1 MKAIGN
7 NIIIDKIKEAP
18 VSKTDG
24 GLLLTES
31 QRQDVRYKK
40 AKVVNCGDLVN
51 GVKEGDVIIFPS
63 YLMHGVSLQ
72 ENVGERITLT
82 TNIRVERADG

>member
-1 MKAIGN
+1 MKAVGS

-40 AKVVNCGDLVN
+40 AKVVNCGDLVK
-51 GVKEGDVIIFPS
+51 VIKEDDVIF
-63 YLMHGVSLQ
+63 YDKHAGH
-72 ENVGERITLT
+72 
-82 TNIRVERADG
+82 RVEIDNDVYYVIRLQDVVIVL

>member
-1 MKAIGN
+1 MKAIGS
-7 NIIIDKIKEAP
+7 NIIIEKIKEAP

-40 AKVVNCGDLVN
+40 GSVVNCGDLDK
-51 GVKEGDVIIFPS
+51 GVKEGDSIF
-63 YLMHGVSLQ
+63 YDKHAGH
-72 ENVGERITLT
+72 
-82 TNIRVERADG
+82 RVEIGNDIYYVIKFQDVVIVL

>member
-1 MKAIGN
+1 MKAIGS
-7 NIIIDKIKEAP
+7 NIIIDKVKEAP

-40 AKVVNCGDLVN
+40 AKVVNCGDLVK
-51 GVKEGDVIIFPS
+51 GIKEDDVIF
-63 YLMHGVSLQ
+63 YDKHAGH
-72 ENVGERITLT
+72 
-82 TNIRVERADG
+82 RVEIDNDVYYVIRLQDVVIVL

>member
-40 AKVVNCGDLVN
+40 AKVVNCGNLVN
-51 GVKEGDVIIFPS
+51 GIKEGDVIF
-63 YLMHGVSLQ
+63 YDKHAGH
-72 ENVGERITLT
+72 
-82 TNIRVERADG
+82 RVEIDNDVYYVIRLQDVVIVL

>member
-51 GVKEGDVIIFPS
+51 GIKEGDVIF
-63 YLMHGVSLQ
+63 YDKHAGH
-72 ENVGERITLT
+72 
-82 TNIRVERADG
+82 RVEIDNDVYYVIRLQDVVIVLWE